1 MAEGKAALEPG
12 RNNLSRL
19 CEATEKNQDHAK
31 LRYKLVKGEDDLI
44 QAQYA
49 VVYLN

>member
-12 RNNLSRL
+12 RNNPSRL
-19 CEATEKNQDHAK
+19 CEATEKNHAK

-44 QAQYA
+44 QAQDA
-49 VVYLN
+49 VVYSN